1 MEDLELLAGL
11 HAVAAALLANG
22 MPRRALPVL
31 AVLKHLATDVAR
43 DAPHSVAAD
52 ALGVDALTQL
62 GQLDHAT
69 RLVGASLAAVDVP
82 HDALELPHTA
92 AEAAAPP
99 LAPPAPT
106 PPFRIDLPPDAASNA
121 PAVRFLVD
129 AAPSAHLAPLAS
141 EPVLHL
147 LTLARVRLLLK
158 LTERVPPSAVGAIA
172 ADAAGGGG
180 GGGGGGGEVVGASEI
195 LRAAEALLG
204 TVTPIGGGGG
214 GGGERGGGGDDA
226 ADGGAPAAEAAP
238 SSPAVQAA
246 NFVLSCEVGLLRS
259 VVAARRGVPSAAI
272 EAIKEAMGQAFPQLP
287 WDGLES
293 VAEGSVATLLPSLQP
308 GALQW
313 LRMRVALAT
322 LCLQQGQL
330 AAAEEQIDTGRTE
343 VNRAHDK
350 RMLRALL
357 LVHARVRVEQGQ
369 LSAAADEYKLWLDDA
384 AGAIEPDRLAVAT
397 AAMEYA
403 TTLLS
408 LSAGVGAV
416 GGGPGAGKIV
426 ELLRAAESSLREEAY
441 AQGMLSTEKWPCLT
455 QPTPGLQPDAIGGGG
470 GCRRRR
476 RRGRR
481 GRGARRRGVAAQP
494 LPRAAPAARRGDVQ
508 ARRRRAAHEPRRRR
522 GADGDGRGGRRG
534 GGAPVGGE
542 DDRRAHPPPA
552 PAARRARPLRA
563 RPHAPAAGRAR
574 GRAAPRGAAPAA
586 WAAARRRPPG
596 ADGAPAPAA
605 VGATPALAVGASV
618 ALQSAL
624 TALADGAVVDP
635 SLQGQCLL
643 ELAMLHGAR
652 LTPGADGLSL
662 YRAAAYLHLASAA
675 SASRRAVFVELP
687 GGPAAALDA
696 ATPLPLP
703 IEEEVTQAAGL
714 SALRDNTMADL
725 ASEGRGSCA
734 ISSGSP
740 RRSSARELP
749 KPDQDAFERRLLLL
763 TGYLKAACKPFADA
777 LAPPP
782 PPAGEL
788 TLAVPPGFACLQWY
802 ETSSGLGGAAIEP
815 EVTLLYLVATPAAAE
830 GGGEEALPAGPAVG
844 HARGRAR
851 DVAPAAEGP
860 RRRAGGA
867 L

>member
-1 MEDLELLAGL
+1 M
-11 HAVAAALLANG
+11 
-22 MPRRALPVL
+22 
-31 AVLKHLATDVAR
+31 
-43 DAPHSVAAD
+43 
-52 ALGVDALTQL
+52 
-62 GQLDHAT
+62 
-69 RLVGASLAAVDVP
+69 
-82 HDALELPHTA
+82 
-92 AEAAAPP
+92 
-99 LAPPAPT
+99 
-106 PPFRIDLPPDAASNA
+106 
-121 PAVRFLVD
+121 
-129 AAPSAHLAPLAS
+129 
-141 EPVLHL
+141 
-147 LTLARVRLLLK
+147 
-158 LTERVPPSAVGAIA
+158 
-172 ADAAGGGG
+172 
-180 GGGGGGGEVVGASEI
+180 
-195 LRAAEALLG
+195 
-204 TVTPIGGGGG
+204 
-214 GGGERGGGGDDA
+214 
-226 ADGGAPAAEAAP
+226 
-238 SSPAVQAA
+238 QAA

-470 GCRRRR
+470 AGGAGGEGGEARRASTRRRCATSTSR
-476 RRGRR
+476 RSRCSSRR
-481 GRGARRRGVAAQP
+481 CTN
-494 LPRAAPAARRGDVQ
+494 
-508 ARRRRAAHEPRRRR
+508 RRRRALTGRAGGAAPMATGAAVDAAAALLSEAKTIAERTLHPRPPLVARVHYELGRTLR
-522 GADGDGRGGRRG
+522 LQAAREAGGAAWGGAGSVG
-534 GGAPVGGE
+534 GGA
-542 DDRRAHPPPA
+542 AAPPPG
-552 PAARRARPLRA
+552 
-563 RPHAPAAGRAR
+563 GR
-574 GRAAPRGAAPAA
+574 
-586 WAAARRRPPG
+586 
-596 ADGAPAPAA
+596 APAPAA

-652 LTPGADGLSL
+652 LTPGADACRYTARQRTSTWRRPRAR
-662 YRAAAYLHLASAA
+662 RAAPS
-675 SASRRAVFVELP
+675 SSSC
-687 GGPAAALDA
+687 PA
-696 ATPLPLP
+696 
-703 IEEEVTQAAGL
+703 
-714 SALRDNTMADL
+714 
-725 ASEGRGSCA
+725 
-734 ISSGSP
+734 
-740 RRSSARELP
+740 
-749 KPDQDAFERRLLLL
+749 
-763 TGYLKAACKPFADA
+763 
-777 LAPPP
+777 
-782 PPAGEL
+782 
-788 TLAVPPGFACLQWY
+788 
-802 ETSSGLGGAAIEP
+802 
-815 EVTLLYLVATPAAAE
+815 
-830 GGGEEALPAGPAVG
+830 
-844 HARGRAR
+844 
-851 DVAPAAEGP
+851 GP
-860 RRRAGGA
+860 RRRSTRRRRCRCQSRRR
-867 L
+867 